1 MLGAHLLTSEIQ
13 FGVCDG
19 AAARRPT
26 AAELRCKQE
35 KENKYNQES
44 FRKCF
49 SIRNCKKMGFF
60 KCVHTQADFSQ
71 NDFILH
77 FYYFDAHF
85 TSACSSFFQIYTS
98 LI

>member
-35 KENKYNQES
+35 KKNKYNQES

-49 SIRNCKKMGFF
+49 SIRTCKKMGFLSVFTRRQISVRMILFCIFIILMHILLRHAAAFF
-60 KCVHTQADFSQ
+60 K
-71 NDFILH
+71 FIFH
-77 FYYFDAHF
+77 
-85 TSACSSFFQIYTS
+85 
-98 LI
+98 